1 MVAEERSV
9 WWLTEAELDKWREA
23 MADIAAAENATLYD
37 ATDRQLVRSLY
48 FHQWELLAEVYDTPR
63 SNAPLGLDKTRE
75 LDINPA
81 TGCITYVPMYDVEL
95 TE

>member
-23 MADIAAAENATLYD
+23 GADIAAAESAHLYGPD
-37 ATDRQLVRSLY
+37 DRQLVRSLY
-48 FHQWELLAEVYDTPR
+48 FHQWELMAEFYEIH
-63 SNAPLGLDKTRE
+63 GLDRTRE

-81 TGCITYVPMYDVEL
+81 TGCVTYIPYDVEM